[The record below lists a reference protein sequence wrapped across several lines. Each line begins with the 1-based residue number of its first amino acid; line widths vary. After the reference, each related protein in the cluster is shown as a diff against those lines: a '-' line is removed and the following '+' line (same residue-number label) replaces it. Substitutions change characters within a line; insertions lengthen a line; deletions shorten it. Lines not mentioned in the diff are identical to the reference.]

1 MRPEALDG
9 PVGSVGREGDVK
21 EVVLVP
27 DVAEREVELK
37 VPLGGE
43 CNHLAKKVLL
53 TAQTMWL
60 DLMFILETTAV
71 SLACLKGQQWY

>member
-1 MRPEALDG
+1 MRPEGLDG

-27 DVAEREVELK
+27 NVAEREVELK

-43 CNHLAKKVLL
+43 CTHLATKVLL

-60 DLMFILETTAV
+60 SRMFILNPTAV
-71 SLACLKGQQWY
+71 LNAQA